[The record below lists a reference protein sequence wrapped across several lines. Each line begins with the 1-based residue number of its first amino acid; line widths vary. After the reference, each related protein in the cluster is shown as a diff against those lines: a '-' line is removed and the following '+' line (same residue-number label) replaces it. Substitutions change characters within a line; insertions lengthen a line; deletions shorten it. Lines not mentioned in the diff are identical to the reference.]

1 MILPSNIRQKID
13 EIIASNKQVN
23 LKNVQKNLTEKYK
36 TKSGQGKSLIESKN
50 DSLLYSISR
59 MPATFSVI
67 NSLLNQLKNQGL
79 LGDINSAFDVGSGTG
94 AGYFALKEFDEK
106 IKVSLFERDIFMTE
120 IFDMFKT
127 GEKVQKFDLVKD
139 EISQKADL
147 VLTSYVLSELS
158 SEQRKSALKKLLD
171 MTENYLL
178 IIDTGT
184 PKVWQE
190 MMELK
195 MLAKSLDAN
204 ILAPCM
210 CDECLLKDD
219 YCQFFARVERS
230 SMHKMVKDA
239 TLSYEDE
246 KYFYLLISKKEKLS
260 LDKNRVIRRPVI
272 KTNLVGLVLCSKNG
286 VEKHDFSKKNKENF
300 KLAKKSK
307 INDLI

>member
-36 TKSGQGKSLIESKN
+36 TKSGLGKSLIESKN

-79 LGDINSAFDVGSGTG
+79 LGDINSAFDIGSGTG

-106 IKVSLFERDIFMTE
+106 ISVSLFERDVFMTE
-120 IFDMFKT
+120 IFDMFQT

-139 EISQKADL
+139 KISQKAEF
-147 VLTSYVLSELS
+147 VLISYVLSELS
-158 SEQRKSALKKLLD
+158 DEQRKMALNKLLD

-195 MLAKSLDAN
+195 MLAKSLGVN

-210 CDECLLKDD
+210 CDECALKDD

-246 KYFYLLISKKEKLS
+246 KYFYLLISKKENLN
-260 LDKNRVIRRPVI
+260 LDKKRVIRRPVI

>member
-36 TKSGQGKSLIESKN
+36 TKSGLGKSLIESKN

-79 LGDINSAFDVGSGTG
+79 LGDINSAFDIGSGTG

-106 IKVSLFERDIFMTE
+106 ISVSLFERDVFMTE
-120 IFDMFKT
+120 IFDMFQT

-139 EISQKADL
+139 KISQKAEF
-147 VLTSYVLSELS
+147 VLISYVLSELS
-158 SEQRKSALKKLLD
+158 DEQRKMALNKLLD

-195 MLAKSLDAN
+195 MLAKSLGVN

-210 CDECLLKDD
+210 CDECALKDD

-230 SMHKMVKDA
+230 SMHKLVKDA

-246 KYFYLLISKKEKLS
+246 KYFYLLISKKEKLN
-260 LDKNRVIRRPVI
+260 LDKKRVIRRPVI